1 VFNEKAMKQPVNKI
15 SEPFKGQRGY
25 FIVKV
30 IKRNDFDN
38 SAFSIQKNS
47 LRSSILQ
54 EKKSYFFNQ
63 WLMQVKK
70 DADIVDDRR
79 LFYR

>member
-1 VFNEKAMKQPVNKI
+1 MKQVVNKL

-25 FIVKV
+25 FIIKV

-47 LRSSILQ
+47 LRSSLLQ

-70 DADIVDDRR
+70 DADIEDNRR